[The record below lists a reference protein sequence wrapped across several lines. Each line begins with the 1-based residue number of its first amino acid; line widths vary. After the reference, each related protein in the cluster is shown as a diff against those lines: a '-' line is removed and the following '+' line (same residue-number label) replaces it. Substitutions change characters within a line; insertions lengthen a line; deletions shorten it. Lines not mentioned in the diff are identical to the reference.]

1 MVVMNRLGLGLI
13 PEDLDDDN
21 RSDARLHHRGGR
33 SPSGDG
39 QDDLGDGDDGGDGSD
54 VDDSGGGGGSGGG
67 GHHNSSSGNASGGQ
81 GIQVGGDG
89 CDSGKIKR
97 KKKTRTVFS
106 RSQVFQL
113 ESTFDRKRYLSS
125 SERAGLAASLG
136 LTETQVKIWFQ
147 NRRNKWKRQVAAELE
162 AANMAHATQR
172 LVRIPVLYHDA
183 TVGNSVISG
192 SSGNGIGGSA
202 ASSVAPSSVSGG
214 MPHSV
219 GVGTSGC
226 GVPTGGPA
234 IFYSHHQH
242 QHHHHPPH
250 VQAHSMLTHQVH
262 PQPPPPP
269 PPPPN
274 PQPPP
279 QSSQ

>member
-1 MVVMNRLGLGLI
+1 MFT
-13 PEDLDDDN
+13 EDLDDDN
-21 RSDARLHHRGGR
+21 RSDNRLHQRGGR

-39 QDDLGDGDDGGDGSD
+39 QDDLADVDDGGDNSD
-54 VDDSGGGGGSGGG
+54 IGESGN
-67 GHHNSSSGNASGGQ
+67 HHNSSSTGNVSSGPGGQ
-81 GIQVGGDG
+81 VGEN
-89 CDSGKIKR
+89 CDGKIKR

-147 NRRNKWKRQVAAELE
+147 NRRNKWKRQMAAEME
-162 AANMAHATQR
+162 NATNMAHAAAAAAAAQR
-172 LVRIPVLYHDA
+172 LVRIPVIYHEGNG
-183 TVGNSVISG
+183 GNSVVSG
-192 SSGNGIGGSA
+192 PSGNGVVGTGVVP
-202 ASSVAPSSVSGG
+202 SSGAPSSVSSGLS
-214 MPHSV
+214 HSVGV

-226 GVPTGGPA
+226 GPTTAPP
-234 IFYSHHQH
+234 IYYSHHHHH
-242 QHHHHPPH
+242 QHHHHPSH
-250 VQAHSMLTHQVH
+250 VQAHSLLTHQVH

-274 PQPPP
+274 PQPQP

>member
-1 MVVMNRLGLGLI
+1 MFT
-13 PEDLDDDN
+13 EDLDDDN
-21 RSDARLHHRGGR
+21 RSDNRLHRRSTR

-39 QDDLGDGDDGGDGSD
+39 QNDLDDGDDGGDGSD
-54 VDDSGGGGGSGGG
+54 VGEPGGARHHSSSPSENIGGS
-67 GHHNSSSGNASGGQ
+67 Q
-81 GIQVGGDG
+81 GMIVPGGDG
-89 CDSGKIKR
+89 CESGKMKR

-147 NRRNKWKRQVAAELE
+147 NRRNKWKRQLAADLE
-162 AANMAHATQR
+162 AANMHHAAQR
-172 LVRIPVLYHDA
+172 LVRIPVIYHEA
-183 TVGNSVISG
+183 PTGNSVVSG
-192 SSGNGIGGSA
+192 PSGNGSGVVPSSGGP
-202 ASSVAPSSVSGG
+202 PSSVSGALS
-214 MPHSV
+214 HSVGV

-226 GVPTGGPA
+226 GPTTVPP
-234 IFYSHHQH
+234 IFYSHHHHH
-242 QHHHHPPH
+242 QHHHHPSH
-250 VQAHSMLTHQVH
+250 VQAHSLLPHQVH